1 MGAYKFMYVY
11 IFNYL
16 GPWDCILKI
25 IFFNFFFNHFTDFKE
40 LHIGLKVKKITL
52 YFFFLYLQHVSFNA
66 SAPVPAILIS
76 NVLKNIVLFDRVGFK

>member
-1 MGAYKFMYVY
+1 MRLYTEDY
-11 IFNYL
+11 
-16 GPWDCILKI
+16 
-25 IFFNFFFNHFTDFKE
+25 FFLFFFFNHFTDFKE